1 MIIRHDL
8 KLVFLHVPKCAGKEI
23 RDVLLTGAAEGA
35 GESLFNYSHSTR
47 LRRYVDLAHLPLDDL
62 IHWPEF
68 QWLERYTVIAAIRHP
83 LARLRSAANEFHRQR
98 NKTEEAVVNGPG
110 LPERWCRD
118 YMAALPWRHARRDP
132 RYIHSLPITTF
143 THLGDQPMVDHLL
156 RCPTL
161 RDDLLALADR
171 FVWPDVLKQAI
182 GEQLRNASE
191 PEHPDCSDPQEWLL
205 AQRLYQRD
213 FQTFGFAPGD
223 TPRFGRRARLQRR
236 LGLADRSWS
245 AKALEQLDPAPCESH
260 SRELTAWTRELRWHW
275 GPTAT
280 EAGFDQPW
288 SATRSR

>member
-35 GESLFNYSHSTR
+35 GESLFNFSHSTR
-47 LRRYVDLAHLPLDDL
+47 MRRYVDLAHLPLDDL
-62 IHWPEF
+62 THWPEF

-110 LPERWCRD
+110 LPERWCRN
-118 YMAALPWRHARRDP
+118 YMAELPWRHARRDP
-132 RYIHSLPITTF
+132 RYIHSLPITSF

-156 RCPTL
+156 RCPSL

-171 FVWPDVLKQAI
+171 LAWPQVLKQAI

-191 PEHPDCSDPQEWLL
+191 AEPPACSDPQEWLL

-213 FQTFGFAPGD
+213 FQTFGFDPGES
-223 TPRFGRRARLQRR
+223 PRLGRRARLKRR
-236 LGLADRSWS
+236 LGLADQFW
-245 AKALEQLDPAPCESH
+245 AAQALEQLDPAPCESH

-275 GPTAT
+275 GPTASQ
-280 EAGFDQPW
+280 ADFDQPW
-288 SATRSR
+288 PATRSR